1 VTVLLAANDMSA
13 GYRGAPVVRNVDI
26 EVRAGEVVALLGT
39 NGAGKTTTL
48 LTLAGTLPPIGG
60 TIELLGARTSA
71 PLHVRS
77 RRGLGLVTESRSVF
91 MEMSAID
98 NLRVG
103 RCDVTEAVRLF
114 PELERH
120 LKRRAG
126 SLSGG
131 EQQMLSL
138 ARALIRRPRI
148 LLADELSL
156 GLAPIVVNRL
166 LDAVRSFADSG
177 AGVLLVEQ
185 HVGKALEIADRAYVL
200 AGGKISMSGSA
211 ADFRRRRKDLAKA
224 YLAQAHDPEPD
235 DPTDPGHSTEG
246 VAS

>member
-1 VTVLLAANDMSA
+1 MTVLMAANDMSA
-13 GYRGAPVVRNVDI
+13 GYRGAPVVRNVEI
-26 EVRAGEVVALLGT
+26 SVHAGEVVALLGA

-48 LTLAGTLPPIGG
+48 LTLAGTLPPIAG
-60 TIELLGARTSA
+60 TIELFGAKTSA

-77 RRGLGLVTESRSVF
+77 RRGLSIVTESRSVF

-103 RCDVTEAVRLF
+103 RCNVTEAVALF

-138 ARALIRRPRI
+138 ARALVRRPRI

-156 GLAPIVVNRL
+156 GLAPIIVNRL
-166 LDAVRSFADSG
+166 LGAVRSFADSG

-185 HVGKALEIADRAYVL
+185 HVGKVLEVADRVYVL

-211 ADFRRRRKDLAKA
+211 ADFRRRRKDLAHA
-224 YLAQAHDPEPD
+224 YLAQARDSESDSPAGAGNATGGE
-235 DPTDPGHSTEG
+235 TK
-246 VAS
+246 

>member
-26 EVRAGEVVALLGT
+26 EVRAGEVVALLGA

-48 LTLAGTLPPIGG
+48 LTLAGTLPSIAG
-60 TIELLGARTSA
+60 TMELFGDRTSA
-71 PLHVRS
+71 PLHVRA
-77 RRGLGLVTESRSVF
+77 RRGLGIVTESRSVF

-103 RCDVTEAVRLF
+103 RCDVTEAVGLF

-138 ARALIRRPRI
+138 ARALVRRPRI

-185 HVGKALEIADRAYVL
+185 HVGKALEIADRVYVL
-200 AGGKISMSGSA
+200 AGGTISMSGSA
-211 ADFRRRRKDLAKA
+211 AEFRRRRKDLAKA
-224 YLAQAHDPEPD
+224 YLAHAHDSESD
-235 DPTDPGHSTEG
+235 DPASAGHATEG
-246 VAS
+246 MTP